1 MSTDDVQ
8 IDRKSLY
15 ELVWSQPIS
24 KLAETYGYS
33 DVGFA
38 KLCHKLG
45 IPLPS
50 RGHWAKLKAGRAVTQ
65 LPLPP
70 AKHHEQK
77 HVFLLP
83 LSEPE
88 RLVLASKH
96 EREATIRG
104 SISPVSVSAEAERL
118 HPLAKAARKRPDRF
132 ALPAKQIL

>member
-15 ELVWSQPIS
+15 DLVWSQPIS

-38 KLCHKLG
+38 KLCHKPG

-50 RGHWAKLKAGRAVTQ
+50 RGHWAKLKAGRAVIQ

-77 HVFLLP
+77 HVCLLP

-88 RLVLASKH
+88 RLVLACKR

-104 SISPVSVSAEAERL
+104 SISCERFRKGGAAASARQGCK
-118 HPLAKAARKRPDRF
+118 KAAGSICTSR
-132 ALPAKQIL
+132 

>member
-1 MSTDDVQ
+1 MGVPFSFAHQLAWGRQAMSTDDVQ

-45 IPLPS
+45 IPLTS

-65 LPLPP
+65 LPYLR
-70 AKHHEQK
+70 QSITSRST
-77 HVFLLP
+77 F
-83 LSEPE
+83 
-88 RLVLASKH
+88 ASC
-96 EREATIRG
+96 RCP
-104 SISPVSVSAEAERL
+104 SQSAWYWRPNAN
-118 HPLAKAARKRPDRF
+118 ARQRF
-132 ALPAKQIL
+132 AGRSLL